1 MRSKWGLGE
10 VRQLPTDF
18 TPKGETMITK
28 EKVLELKALIN
39 LYKKSYG
46 ISNFKLS
53 YLIGISE
60 PTIGK
65 IQKEDTNIKPQIVE
79 KVERYFEI
87 YSLNKIVDDMSE
99 AFLTQIYS
107 AVKEEMLKRNIRYI
121 TNEQL

>member
-1 MRSKWGLGE
+1 
-10 VRQLPTDF
+10 
-18 TPKGETMITK
+18 MITK

-99 AFLTQIYS
+99 EFLKQIYS